1 MMMIVVYGD
10 VGFDFT
16 RMVFTTI
23 AALILRLLIL
33 DGDGDDDV
41 VITIMLV
48 FEIWALRRLMLL
60 YL

>member
-1 MMMIVVYGD
+1 MMMIVVYSD

-16 RMVFTTI
+16 TMVFTTI
-23 AALILRLLIL
+23 AALILRLLIS